1 MGDRYARVRQCMA
14 AISQLPALPALVLD
28 LLRKLDREDVEIE
41 ELVNIIYTDKVLTS
55 MAIRMANSPLF
66 AQRREIKSIKHAI
79 MVLGLSRLKVLVLSC
94 SLIQLFPRRGQF
106 LNPVLLWEHALACA
120 LVAKATA
127 ERLDYPDRERAY
139 LAGLLHD
146 LGSVAIAAYLLGAFD
161 QVVALMHEESTD
173 LCSAESKAMGVTH
186 CEFGYWIAKKW
197 NLPADL
203 TEAIACH
210 HNPGSARVNPVLTA
224 IASLADIICDKRG
237 LAYVPFYHPER
248 PLLEEPCLKL
258 LKEHDLAIRKRDL
271 ESLVAELEEKVT
283 EVRELVRLFFTNL
296 PVN

>member
-1 MGDRYARVRQCMA
+1 MRDRYARVRRCMA
-14 AISQLPALPALVLD
+14 AISELPTLPAVLLD
-28 LLRKLDREDVEIE
+28 LMRRLDREDLEME

-55 MAIRMANSPLF
+55 MAIKMANSPLF

-79 MVLGLSRLKVLVLSC
+79 IVLGLSRLKALVLSC
-94 SLIQLFPRRGQF
+94 SLIRLFPRRGQF

-146 LGSVAIAAYLLGAFD
+146 LGSVAIAAYLPEEFD
-161 QVVALMHEESTD
+161 QAVALMHEESSD
-173 LCSAESKAMGVTH
+173 LCSAESKAMGTTH
-186 CEFGYWIAKKW
+186 SEFGYWLAKKW
-197 NLPADL
+197 HLPADL
-203 TEAIACH
+203 TDAIATH
-210 HNPGSARVNPVLTA
+210 HNPNAAMVNPVLTS

-248 PLLEEPCLKL
+248 PLVEEPCLKI
-258 LKEHDLAIRKRDL
+258 LKEYDLALRKRDL
-271 ESLVAELEEKVT
+271 ASLVAEVEEKVT
-283 EVRELVRLFFTNL
+283 EVRELVRLFFTHL